1 MKEFLRCTPTVFVIG
16 KEYEILINLNAF
28 GICFL
33 KIGGALYY
41 EENAG
46 VLPSERTVVKIR
58 VPQAA
63 LDAASEY
70 EVIFRGTEERK
81 RYWSVFY
88 PPVSQKFA
96 FRPIEKT
103 DDLRIYYISDVHG
116 CFEQAK
122 KAATYFGEQTDL
134 FVFNGDMGEPM
145 AEQNFLRVCHFTGEV
160 TGGCV
165 PAVFARGNHDTRGRL
180 AEKYTD
186 YFPAN
191 GKSTYYTFE
200 VGPICGIVLDFGEDK
215 LDICPEYDSSKN
227 TPTEYLG
234 INRFHA
240 YRERELA
247 FLKQL
252 APRGNKPMLVITHV
266 CPAMVT
272 KEVGGEFDIDRPL
285 YTACCRELDRIQPS
299 LMLCGHYHVPFFLSP
314 EDKQNLNPHA
324 YPIVMGANRAP
335 TSDAHEHFG
344 GTAVHLV
351 GKTAEI
357 AFTDE
362 THTVWEKFTLD
373 I

>member
-1 MKEFLRCTPTVFVIG
+1 MQEFLKCTPTVFVIE
-16 KEYEILINLNAF
+16 KEYEILLNLNAF

-33 KIGGALYY
+33 KIGDRCYY
-41 EENAG
+41 EENSG

-63 LDAASEY
+63 LDATREY
-70 EVIFRGTEERK
+70 EVIFRETEERK
-81 RYWSVFY
+81 RYWSVFL
-88 PPVSQKFA
+88 PPVSRKFA
-96 FRPIEKT
+96 FRPLTKK
-103 DDLRIYYISDVHG
+103 DDIRIYYISDVHG
-116 CFEQAK
+116 CFEQAMQ
-122 KAATYFGEQTDL
+122 AAAYFGEQTDL

-145 AEQNFLRVCHFTGEV
+145 AEQNFLRVCRFTGEI
-160 TGGCV
+160 TGGRI

-191 GKSTYYTFE
+191 GKKTYYTFE
-200 VGPICGIVLDFGEDK
+200 LSHLCGIVLDFGEDK
-215 LDICPEYDSSKN
+215 LDVSLEYDSSKN
-227 TPTEYLG
+227 TPAEYLG

-240 YRERELA
+240 YREAELE

-252 APRGNKPMLVITHV
+252 APRADKPMLVITHV

-272 KEVGGEFDIDRPL
+272 QKLGGEFDIDRPL
-285 YTACCRELDRIQPS
+285 YAACSRELDRISPS
-299 LMLCGHYHVPFFLSP
+299 LMLCGHYHVPFYLSP
-314 EDKQNLNPHA
+314 EDARNLNPHA
-324 YPIVMGANRAP
+324 YPIVMGANRVP

-344 GTAVHLV
+344 GTAIHLK
-351 GKTAEI
+351 GHTAKV

-362 THTVWEKFTLD
+362 AHTVWDCFTLD